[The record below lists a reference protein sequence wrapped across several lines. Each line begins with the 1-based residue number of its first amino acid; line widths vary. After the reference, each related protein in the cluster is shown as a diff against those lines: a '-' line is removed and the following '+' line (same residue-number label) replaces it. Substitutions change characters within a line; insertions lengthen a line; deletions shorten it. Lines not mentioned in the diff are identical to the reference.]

1 MKRNCAVCGSSTKDP
16 VYSQRLVTPSAAQ
29 FHSGQ
34 EVVICRECGF
44 AYADNLPDQ
53 VALDK
58 HYTNSHMNSEEPA
71 RYDLSLKNMLRF
83 LQRRDRILDIGC
95 GAGHLLNLIK
105 AQGYECVVGL
115 DPSEAACQAAR
126 RQYGLDVFQGSLFDA
141 LDLGRFDFI
150 ILSHVLEHI
159 AELPGFISELHKL
172 LNDEGRVYV
181 EVPDA
186 HNFILSVEP
195 NAPLGWMYE
204 KDLLAHFAPEHVN
217 FFSLASLQNL
227 MTRLGFQKLWAE
239 SQVSIMGVVVSVW
252 RQIGIA
258 RDTAI
263 DACLLE
269 YVEAGRA
276 LLGSPIQVIN
286 RLVETQQEI
295 LVWGAGLHTQLL
307 LGCTG
312 FGKTNIRLFVDS
324 NPQLQ
329 GQQLLGRPIVSPE
342 TLAQSPH
349 LPILIS
355 SRRVQNE
362 IKRQIEANGLKN
374 PVILLYPLVA

>member
-1 MKRNCAVCGSSTKDP
+1 MKRNCAVCGNSKKGTAF
-16 VYSQRLVTPSAAQ
+16 SQRLITPSAAQ

-34 EVVICRECGF
+34 EVVICSECGF
-44 AYADNLPDQ
+44 AYVDNLPDQ

-58 HYTNSHMNSEEPA
+58 HYRHSYASSEEAA
-71 RYDLSLKNMLRF
+71 RYDLSLKNILRF
-83 LQRRDRILDIGC
+83 LKRGDRILDIGC

-105 AQGYECVVGL
+105 AQGYERIVGL

-126 RQYGLDVFQGSLFDA
+126 RQYGLNVLQGSLFDA
-141 LDLGRFDFI
+141 LDVGRFDFV

-159 AELPGFISELHKL
+159 AELPRFVTELHKI
-172 LNDEGRVYV
+172 LNDRGRVYV

-195 NAPLGWMYE
+195 NPPLGWMYE
-204 KDLLAHFAPEHVN
+204 KDLFAHFSPEHIN
-217 FFSLASLQNL
+217 FFSVASLQNL
-227 MTRLGFQKLWAE
+227 MTRLGFKRLWAE

-252 RQIGIA
+252 EQIGIA

-263 DACLLE
+263 DDCLVE
-269 YVEAGRA
+269 YIEAGNA
-276 LLGSPIQVIN
+276 LLRHPIGVID

-295 LVWGAGLHTQLL
+295 LVWGAGLHTQRL
-307 LGCTG
+307 LGCTD
-312 FGKTNIRLFVDS
+312 FGKTNIRFFVDS

-329 GQQLLGRPIVSPE
+329 GQQLLGKPIVAPAAIGRSPN
-342 TLAQSPH
+342 

-355 SRRVQNE
+355 SRRTQDE
-362 IKRQIEANGLKN
+362 IKRHIEASGLKN
-374 PVILLYPLVA
+374 PVILLYPLDI